1 MDTSFGQH
9 GVILYFRFPQG
20 WAVVGEDDQFR
31 FALSD
36 HFQSL
41 FVPQHV
47 LSTFHNQLEPRV
59 DRLQW
64 LFRLICGHHLPALEA
79 GRPQPRTQR
88 TGQEVYDLKFQTG
101 NSLGTARCQNLGQ
114 QEPTHPE
121 CLILMLCFPARYSG
135 HVDYKTVLLKNELDG
150 PYSIKELMGPWNE
163 HFSMGVLLVLLLI
176 LQQHR
181 NRSLHEILFIILG

>member
-1 MDTSFGQH
+1 MCPCNTNSTWHPVHATQMQAHSPGYSLRTNLQWKTH
-9 GVILYFRFPQG
+9 TPRFFQLPQG

-64 LFRLICGHHLPALEA
+64 LFRLLCGHHLPALDA
-79 GRPQPRTQR
+79 GLPQPRAATKMDGGRERKLIVFNCICKEPALQFPR
-88 TGQEVYDLKFQTG
+88 KRKKFF
-101 NSLGTARCQNLGQ
+101 
-114 QEPTHPE
+114 
-121 CLILMLCFPARYSG
+121 ILTNFLWFYRISCPS
-135 HVDYKTVLLKNELDG
+135 
-150 PYSIKELMGPWNE
+150 
-163 HFSMGVLLVLLLI
+163 
-176 LQQHR
+176 
-181 NRSLHEILFIILG
+181 

>member
-9 GVILYFRFPQG
+9 GVILFFRFPQG
-20 WAVVGEDDQFR
+20 WAVVGKDAQFR

>member
-1 MDTSFGQH
+1 MEASKASGN
-9 GVILYFRFPQG
+9 
-20 WAVVGEDDQFR
+20 AVRPESSKLP
-31 FALSD
+31 APAKT
-36 HFQSL
+36 H
-41 FVPQHV
+41 
-47 LSTFHNQLEPRV
+47 LSTWN
-59 DRLQW
+59 RLPA
-64 LFRLICGHHLPALEA
+64 LDCFTHRLLCGHHLPALDA